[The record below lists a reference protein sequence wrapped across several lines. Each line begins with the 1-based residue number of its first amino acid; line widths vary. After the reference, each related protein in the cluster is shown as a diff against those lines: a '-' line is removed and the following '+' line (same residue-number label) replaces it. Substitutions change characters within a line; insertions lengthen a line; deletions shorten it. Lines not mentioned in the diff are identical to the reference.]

1 MYLCKILELL
11 EMSKLLKE
19 IIYWALL
26 FVLMFLFEAFNKRH
40 PHINWSDIFFT
51 LQYFLSSLFISY
63 VLIPKLLY
71 RKKYIL
77 FSLAIVVVL
86 GLVFVSEELYL
97 EPFFYP
103 NTRRSYYISL
113 WSFIDVLPPILIFTG
128 FKFALDALEKQNK
141 IEKISRIAAENEL
154 QFLNSQINP
163 HFLFNNLNNL
173 YALALEKSPETPKII
188 LQLSGIL
195 RYMLY
200 DCRKLE
206 VELSKEI
213 DNLQQFIALYEMQTG
228 TETSINFDA
237 EEIGSHWRI
246 APLILIVFVENAFK
260 HSQASQTDKIKINI
274 SIYLENNILHFE
286 CENNYTQQSNTQNL
300 AKGIGLENVKSKLN
314 LLYPKAHKLTIDDDG
329 RWYSVNLKLDLK

>member
-1 MYLCKILELL
+1 
-11 EMSKLLKE
+11 MSKLLKE
-19 IIYWALL
+19 IIYWSVL
-26 FVLMFLFEAFNKRH
+26 FVLIFFFEAYNKRH
-40 PHINWSDIFFT
+40 PHINWSDAFFT

-71 RKKYIL
+71 QNKYIL
-77 FSLAIVVVL
+77 FSLAIVGVL
-86 GLVFVSEELYL
+86 GLVFVSEELFL

-103 NTRRSYYISL
+103 NTSRSYYVSI
-113 WSFIDVLPPILIFTG
+113 WSFIDILPPIFIFTG

-141 IEKISRIAAENEL
+141 IEKISRIATENEL

-200 DCRKLE
+200 DCRKPE

-213 DNLQQFIALYEMQTG
+213 DNLQQFIELYEMQIG
-228 TETSINFDA
+228 TEASVNFDA
-237 EEIGSHWRI
+237 EEMSSHWRI

-260 HSQASQTDKIKINI
+260 HSQSSQTDKIKINI
-274 SIYLENNILHFE
+274 SIYLENSNLCFG
-286 CENNYTQQSNTQNL
+286 CENNYTRQSNTQNL
-300 AKGIGLENVKSKLN
+300 AKGIGLENVKSKLK
-314 LLYPKAHKLTIDDDG
+314 LLYPNAHQLTIDDDG
-329 RWYSVNLKLDLK
+329 KWYKVNLKLDLK